1 MTTIQPTVRPF
12 IEQIIAVLAGSTW
25 EHDPEID
32 EMEIT
37 LLGSAGREGL
47 WHDVDDYTYLR
58 VDVETGQPLSLT
70 IYPFHAWF
78 VEQRGPGNSLPPETS
93 IDLAVARKQLERA
106 LRASPDLAGR

>member
-1 MTTIQPTVRPF
+1 MTIQPTVRPLV
-12 IEQIIAVLAGSTW
+12 EEIIAALAASQW
-25 EHDPEID
+25 NHDPEID

-78 VEQRGPGNSLPPETS
+78 VEQTRPGNSLPRETS
-93 IDLAVARKQLERA
+93 IDLAKTRKHLERV

>member
-1 MTTIQPTVRPF
+1 MTVQPAVRPLV
-12 IEQIIAVLAGSTW
+12 EQIIAALAASKW
-25 EHDPEID
+25 DHDPEID

-37 LLGSAGREGL
+37 LLGSTGREGL

-70 IYPFHAWF
+70 IYPFQAWF
-78 VEQRGPGNSLPPETS
+78 VEQTRPGSSLPPETS
-93 IDLAVARKQLERA
+93 VDLAQARKHLERV

>member
-1 MTTIQPTVRPF
+1 MTVQPTVRPLV
-12 IEQIIAVLAGSTW
+12 EQIIAALAASKW
-25 EHDPEID
+25 DHDPDID

-37 LLGSAGREGL
+37 LLGSTGREGL

-78 VEQRGPGNSLPPETS
+78 VEQTRPVNSLPPETS
-93 IDLAVARKQLERA
+93 IDLAKARKHLERV

>member
-1 MTTIQPTVRPF
+1 MTIQPTVRPLV
-12 IEQIIAVLAGSTW
+12 EQIIAALAASKW
-25 EHDPEID
+25 DHDPEID

-78 VEQRGPGNSLPPETS
+78 VEQRGPGNSLPAKTS
-93 IDLAVARKQLERA
+93 IDLAKARKHLEQV
-106 LRASPDLAGR
+106 LLASPALAGR

>member
-1 MTTIQPTVRPF
+1 MTVEPTVRPLV
-12 IEQIIAVLAGSTW
+12 EQIIAALAASKW
-25 EHDPEID
+25 DHDPEID

-70 IYPFHAWF
+70 IYPFHAWLA
-78 VEQRGPGNSLPPETS
+78 EQTRPGNSLPPETS
-93 IDLAVARKQLERA
+93 IDLAQARKHLERV

>member
-1 MTTIQPTVRPF
+1 MTVQPAVRPLVK
-12 IEQIIAVLAGSTW
+12 QIIAALASSQW
-25 EHDPEID
+25 DHDPEID

-47 WHDVDDYTYLR
+47 WHDVDDYTFLR

-78 VEQRGPGNSLPPETS
+78 FEQTRPGNSLPPKTS
-93 IDLAVARKQLERA
+93 IDLAQARKHLERV

>member
-1 MTTIQPTVRPF
+1 MTSQPTIRPLV
-12 IEQIIAVLAGSTW
+12 EQVIDALAASTW
-25 EHDPEID
+25 DHDSEID

-37 LLGSAGREGL
+37 LLGGTGREGL

-78 VEQRGPGNSLPPETS
+78 VEQTGLDNSLPSEAS
-93 IDLAVARKQLERA
+93 IDRAMARRHLARV